1 MRGTKARREVFGDVG
16 KGVRNMK
23 KQMRDSNIELLR
35 VVAMLGVIVL
45 HFNGEYG
52 NAFELVKDGTIN
64 FYILQFL
71 ESLFIPAVNVFIL
84 VSGYFL
90 CDSYKR
96 PITKALYL
104 MIQVMLFRE
113 GLYLLGCIVGN
124 SQISISAAIC
134 ALLPINYYVILY
146 VVLYLI
152 SPYINLSL
160 RKMGEKQRN
169 ILMIVS
175 ILLFSVWPTLVDI
188 MEEVIGQEL
197 AGLNTIGLEGDQ
209 SGYTIVNFILLYL
222 IGAYLKM
229 ADIQWSKL
237 KSIFVIIGCAILL
250 SLWELVLPKTAW
262 MYCNPLVILEAVAG
276 FLLFKKFSIK
286 SSVVNVLAKG
296 VFTCFLLHGAF
307 FRFLPVEKF
316 VNAPAWKLVLFLVG
330 VAIGIYI
337 VCVGVHYLYVVFE
350 KYVLK
355 NLLKFLNKVVLDV
368 EPNEE
373 GKLCK

>member
-1 MRGTKARREVFGDVG
+1 MRGTKARREVFGHVG

-35 VVAMLGVIVL
+35 IVAMLGVIVL
-45 HFNGEYG
+45 HFNGGYG
-52 NAFELVKDGTIN
+52 NALELVKEGTIN
-64 FYILQFL
+64 FYILEFL
-71 ESLFIPAVNVFIL
+71 ESLFIPAVNIFIL

-104 MIQVMLFRE
+104 IIQVMIFRV
-113 GLYLLGCIVGN
+113 GIYVAGCVIGKSGFSVG
-124 SQISISAAIC
+124 SVLC

-152 SPYINLSL
+152 SPYLNLCL
-160 RKMGEKQRN
+160 IKMSAKQRTGMV
-169 ILMIVS
+169 LVS
-175 ILLFSVWPTLVDI
+175 VFLFSVWPTLVDI
-188 MEEVIGQEL
+188 IEEVIGQEL
-197 AGLNTIGLEGDQ
+197 SGLNTIGLEGDQ

-229 ADIQWSKL
+229 ADIQWGKF
-237 KSIFVIIGCAILL
+237 KSILIILGCAVAL
-250 SLWELVLPKTAW
+250 SLWQLALPESAW
-262 MYCNPLVILEAVAG
+262 MYCNPLVILEAVAF
-276 FLLFKKFSIK
+276 FLLFKQFKWKSI
-286 SSVVNVLAKG
+286 VVNVLAKG
-296 VFTCFLLHGAF
+296 VFTCFLLHGEF
-307 FRFLPVEKF
+307 FRFLPIEKF
-316 VNAPAWKLVLFLVG
+316 INASAWKLGLFLVG

-337 VCVGVHYLYVVFE
+337 VCVGVHYLYAIFENYVV
-350 KYVLK
+350 K